1 MLHLF
6 PLWLAVRGRYNFT
19 NLSRWGE
26 YREDT
31 CRKNFARPFGW
42 LEFNA
47 ELASQQL
54 GQHLAIA
61 FDPCFVP
68 KSGKHTAG
76 LGLLTS
82 PL

>member
-6 PLWLAVRGRYNFT
+6 PLWLAVRGRHNFT

-26 YREDT
+26 YGEDT
-31 CRKNFARPFGW
+31 CRQNFARPFGW

-54 GQHLAIA
+54 GQHLVIA
-61 FDPCFVP
+61 FNPCFVP
-68 KSGKHTAG
+68 KSGKHTG
-76 LGLLTS
+76 GIGYF
-82 PL
+82 